1 MKAVELWC
9 LETFERKKKGEK
21 KSSSILNHTHNIAKC
36 QICRILRKIGCFWKH
51 PNLYKNKVWRCFSVG
66 QAHFLTAGY
75 LLPGFFADGFLAAGV
90 LAAVFLAVGF
100 LTRGSLAV
108 GILAAFFFG
117 LFGLAAFLAAG
128 YMAAVFLG
136 SGSFLTSGSLAVGI
150 LAAFFF
156 GLFGLAA
163 FLAAG
168 YMAAVFLG
176 SELLNKRF
184 LGCWHLGSLLFGP
197 LCLGGLLGSRLLG
210 GWFLSYLA
218 NWLLVNLLF
227 ELLFYHRTVIF
238 VFRCVLNHSKKKLRK
253 WSNKLI
259 FFFE

>member
-1 MKAVELWC
+1 MNDNCIQWKQSNYDVLKLSKGIMKK
-9 LETFERKKKGEK
+9 RKKKGEK

-136 SGSFLTSGSLAVGI
+136 S
-150 LAAFFF
+150 
-156 GLFGLAA
+156 
-163 FLAAG
+163 
-168 YMAAVFLG
+168 
-176 SELLNKRF
+176 ELLNKRF
-184 LGCWHLGSLLFGP
+184 FGCWHLGSLSFWP
-197 LCLGGLLGSRLLG
+197 LWLGSLLGSWLHG
-210 GWFLSYLA
+210 GSFSWQWAS
-218 NWLLVNLLF
+218 
-227 ELLFYHRTVIF
+227 
-238 VFRCVLNHSKKKLRK
+238 
-253 WSNKLI
+253 
-259 FFFE
+259 